1 MTSICR
7 HDDFDSGESRTQTDG
22 RRDGAEE
29 HLETVAD
36 DEIRES
42 RQRQI
47 LCDAVTSNFRLN
59 VTSSRTLMFAEHVTV
74 DDRWFRRQM
83 SKRKRLCLVD
93 VEVEKSDQNFLLPKR
108 ANVVDSTTTT
118 RRKTI

>member
-1 MTSICR
+1 
-7 HDDFDSGESRTQTDG
+7 
-22 RRDGAEE
+22 
-29 HLETVAD
+29 
-36 DEIRES
+36 
-42 RQRQI
+42 
-47 LCDAVTSNFRLN
+47 
-59 VTSSRTLMFAEHVTV
+59 MFAEHVTV